1 MHGMHEASEHQ
12 NTVPP
17 KDASVTYTC
26 ILSRFFPCLIIWP
39 TWFLILATG
48 DHFSAVFQWWP
59 AGLAMMIGSFVA
71 GSTPL
76 GGGVIAFPVSV
87 LFLRFTSGESRDIS
101 LLIQSVGMNAA
112 SYLLVRYKRNLLH
125 KKLIFVFVAVG
136 SVGAVFG
143 TVGIVNVTGATINLA
158 YTILVFEF
166 GIFYFYRNK
175 YLLPQDGIAAVKSS
189 EVSLQQDSIV
199 TVESHGKNFIV
210 YFLMIVSSFLGGIA
224 TANVGTGADIALYMF
239 GILGWNLLRPNQ
251 GIEDNQLTA
260 SSIVVMGTLSLVCV
274 LSRLIVGGSFSPRT
288 LETWAVMVPVVVLG
302 APLGSLILTPARL
315 PWLRRLFYFLAVF
328 QLAMFGAL
336 KIRREWTSWMIVSSL
351 TVAQISALVGHRW
364 CTQKKTNT

>member
-1 MHGMHEASEHQ
+1 MDTAGAP
-12 NTVPP
+12 TR
-17 KDASVTYTC
+17 
-26 ILSRFFPCLIIWP
+26 ILSRFFPCVVIWP
-39 TWFLILATG
+39 TWLFILAAG

-59 AGLAMMIGSFVA
+59 AGLAMMLGSFVA

-87 LFLRFTSGESRDIS
+87 LFLRFTGGESRDIS

-125 KKLIFVFVAVG
+125 KKLILMFIVVG

-143 TVGIVNVTGATINLA
+143 AVGIISVTGATINLA

-175 YLLPQDGIAAVKSS
+175 YLQPREGSAAVKSS
-189 EVSLQQDSIV
+189 EVTLQQL
-199 TVESHGKNFIV
+199 TPVESHGKNFIV
-210 YFLMIVSSFLGGIA
+210 YFLMTVSAFLGGIA
-224 TANVGTGADIALYMF
+224 TANVGTGADITLYVF
-239 GILGWNLLRPNQ
+239 GILGWNLLRPTQ

-260 SSIVVMGTLSLVCV
+260 SSIVVMGALSLVCV
-274 LSRLIVGGSFSPRT
+274 LLRLIVGGSFSPRT

-302 APLGSLILTPARL
+302 APLGSLVLTPARL

-336 KIRREWTSWMIVSSL
+336 KIRSEWTSWVIVCSL
-351 TVAQISALVGHRW
+351 TVAQISALVGHQW
-364 CTQKKTNT
+364 CAQKKTSSSPSKKLSRI